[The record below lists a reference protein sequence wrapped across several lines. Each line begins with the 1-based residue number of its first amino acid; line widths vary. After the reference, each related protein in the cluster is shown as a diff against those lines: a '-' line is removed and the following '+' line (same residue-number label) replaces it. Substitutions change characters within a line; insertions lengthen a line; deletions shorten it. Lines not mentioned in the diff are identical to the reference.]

1 MMKTKMIY
9 DVPVTVFSYD
19 TVIMGTGAAGLC
31 AAKRLHDLGERSLVL
46 LTNALSMGTSR
57 NTGSDKQTYYKLNL
71 SGSESDSVFEVAKTL
86 FEGGAADGDIALAE
100 AAQSARCFYHLA
112 DLGVPFVRNEY
123 GEFVGYK
130 TDHDPKA
137 RATSAG
143 PLTVQEMCTA
153 LFREVEAKQIPVIEG
168 ITPVRIVKDA
178 AGKAAGLFCVHRS
191 ADGRGEKFTLFLCR
205 DLIMATGA
213 PAALYEK
220 SVFPVSQIGAS
231 GVCFEAGAKG
241 KNLTEWQ
248 YGLASTGFRWNVS
261 GSYQQVLP
269 RYVSTAPDGSDEREF
284 LQDLFADP
292 ISLLNAV
299 FLKGYQWP
307 FDASKLGK
315 DGSSWVDIAV
325 YNETVLKGRRVWLD
339 YTKNPLEMK
348 ELDRTL
354 LSPVCLN
361 YLEAS
366 GATGEAPLD
375 RLLALNPDAIRL
387 YRDHGIDLTKEY
399 LEIDVCA
406 QHNNGGVS
414 ADVNWETDVPSL
426 FVIGELCGSHGVRRP
441 GGSALNAGQ
450 VGAFRAAEAIARR
463 HRKEAETAS
472 VDFEEQL
479 CDLLALAESWQKKKD
494 DGALLEKSAK
504 LRRLNSS
511 FAGFVRNAKE
521 VKEILTLAKAEL
533 SSLSALGASGNL
545 SEAFRFRDLLVSTV
559 CYLSA
564 ILDYIKDGG
573 LSRGSYLISET
584 LPAFGTDVPVDT
596 DRLSVVQEIRYKEG
610 EASASWRPVRPLPES
625 PQWFEQVWREMKQ
638 REGTE

>member
-1 MMKTKMIY
+1 MMKNETICG
-9 DVPVTVFSYD
+9 VSVAVFSYD

-31 AAKRLHDLGERSLVL
+31 AAKRLHDLGERDLVL
-46 LTNALSMGTSR
+46 LTNSLSMGTSR

-71 SGSESDSVFEVAKTL
+71 SGNEPDSVYEVAKTL
-86 FEGGAADGDIALAE
+86 FEGGAADGDIALVE

-112 DLGVPFVRNEY
+112 DLGVPFVQNEY

-143 PLTVQEMCTA
+143 PLTVQEMCSA
-153 LFREVEAKQIPVIEG
+153 LFREVEAKKIPVIEG
-168 ITPVRIVKDA
+168 ITPIKVVKDT
-178 AGKAAGLFCVHRS
+178 AGKTAGLFCLHS
-191 ADGRGEKFTLFLCR
+191 SPDGTEETFILFLCR

-248 YGLASTGFRWNVS
+248 YGLASIGFRWNVS

-284 LQDLFADP
+284 LQELFTDP
-292 ISLLNAV
+292 TALLNAV

-307 FDASKLGK
+307 FDAAKLGK

-339 YTKNPLEMK
+339 YTKNPLGMK
-348 ELDRTL
+348 ELDSTL
-354 LSPVCLN
+354 LSPVCRD
-361 YLEAS
+361 YLKAS
-366 GATGEAPLD
+366 GATGATPLD
-375 RLLALNPDAIRL
+375 RLLILNPDAIRL
-387 YRDHGIDLTKEY
+387 YKDHGIDLTKEY

-406 QHNNGGVS
+406 QHNNGGIS

-426 FVIGELCGSHGVRRP
+426 FVVGELCGSHGVRRP

-450 VGAFRAAEAIARR
+450 VGAFRAAETIARR
-463 HRKEAETAS
+463 HRKAADKTPLDLEK
-472 VDFEEQL
+472 QL
-479 CDLLALAESWQKKKD
+479 SDLLCLAENRKKKED
-494 DGALLEKSAK
+494 DGALSEKAGE
-504 LRRLNSS
+504 LRRRNSS

-521 VKEILTLAKAEL
+521 IEAILASAKEEL
-533 SSLSALGASGNL
+533 SSLSKFGAGGKL
-545 SEAFRFRDLLVSTV
+545 SEAFRFRDLLISTV

-564 ILDYIKDGG
+564 ILDYINVGG
-573 LSRGSYLISET
+573 LSRGSYLVSEEI
-584 LPAFGTDVPVDT
+584 PIFGTDVPVDA
-596 DRLSVVQEIRYKEG
+596 DHLAVVQEILYKEE

-638 REGTE
+638 REEIK